1 MTDDDKEME
10 IEGSADDV
18 RAAIAQ
24 LSNPDTSATD
34 VAPPSPEAEA
44 PESSAERAR
53 DASGKFIAKSAVE
66 QPVAESAP
74 APEVTDADRLS
85 EQPVQQSNAVT
96 PPTSW
101 SADAKAVWA
110 SLPAAVQQAAFK
122 REQEMVDGQR
132 QWSEQRQTVERTLA
146 PLHELSQQNGIN
158 WQDGLNR
165 LLNVENQLRNPQTA
179 PQMIAQ
185 MAQAYGVDLAA
196 LVNGNPQPQRQQPQF
211 DPNQLISQAREEARR
226 ETQTLLQD
234 QAINSQ
240 VQQFA
245 AANGPDGK
253 PVHPHFETVKQ
264 DMGLL
269 LQSGKAQTMQ
279 EAYDKAVWLYPETRP
294 QPQIQVNSQQQV
306 QKAKR
311 ASVSVNGA
319 PQNGQATPKANG
331 FDANTSTRDD
341 VREAMRLLQH

>member
-1 MTDDDKEME
+1 MNDDDKEVE

-24 LSNPDTSATD
+24 LSNTDTSAE
-34 VAPPSPEAEA
+34 VAPSTEAEVT
-44 PESSAERAR
+44 ESSAERAR
-53 DASGKFIAKSAVE
+53 DASGKFISKAAVE
-66 QPVAESAP
+66 PESAP

-85 EQPVQQSNAVT
+85 EQPAQQSNAVT

-122 REQEMVDGQR
+122 REAEISDGQR
-132 QWSEQRQTVERTLA
+132 QWSERENVYRQAIA
-146 PLHELSQQNGIN
+146 PASSLSQQYQMPENEVI
-158 WQDGLNR
+158 NR
-165 LLNVENQLRNPQTA
+165 LVAAEQRLQKDA
-179 PQMIAQ
+179 PNAIKEL
-185 MAQAYGVDLAA
+185 AQAYGVDLAA

-226 ETQTLLQD
+226 ETQALLQD

-245 AANGPDGK
+245 NATGPDGK
-253 PVHPHFETVKQ
+253 SAHPHFETVKQ

-269 LQSGKAQTMQ
+269 LQTGKAQTMQ
-279 EAYDKAVWLYPETRP
+279 EAYDKAIWLYPETRP

-319 PQNGQATPKANG
+319 PQNGQTTAKANG